1 MIANERQYRI
11 TRRKERSFC
20 RAIERFD
27 ALGSKRK
34 DVHPRIRQAE
44 REAMESQLEDLR
56 AELAEYDRLKAPD
69 LSVISTA
76 SFDELPDG
84 LVKARITAGLS
95 QRALAQWLGVK
106 EQRIQRYEAERYASA
121 NYQRLRRLSHALGV
135 RIRNDI
141 LLPPRSA

>member
-1 MIANERQYRI
+1 MITNERQYRI
-11 TRRKERSFC
+11 TKRKERSF
-20 RAIERFD
+20 RQAIERFD
-27 ALGSKRK
+27 AQGSGAN

-84 LVKARITAGLS
+84 LIKARIAAGLS
-95 QRALAQWLGVK
+95 HRELAQRLGVK
-106 EQRIQRYEAERYASA
+106 EQQIQRYEAERYASA
-121 NYQRLRRLSHALGV
+121 SHQRLCQVSQALGV

-141 LLPPRSA
+141 LLPPRSG